1 MATLG
6 YAGKIL
12 RVDLSS
18 GSAAE
23 LSTPDYADRFLGGR
37 GIAAKIYWDEVPP
50 QAGAFDEENGL
61 VFATGPLAGI
71 PVLGGSRWQVC
82 GKSPATAPEQFS
94 YCNLGGHWGA
104 QLKFAGYDALV
115 VQGKSD
121 KPVYLFIQDGV
132 AEIRDASALWG
143 KTSTEVRSMLKSELG
158 SSVRVVSCC
167 PAGENMVPF
176 AILLADNDA
185 AGSGGFGAVM
195 GSKRL
200 KAIAVRGSGKATA
213 ADRDRFMELCR
224 YVREM
229 KRLHESGHPST
240 ELNQSLSNYTPGM
253 RREACYGC
261 IAPCD
266 RLTYVARDGTKGKFF
281 CGSALFYIERARRY
295 YGERNEVPFFA
306 TRLCD
311 AYGVDAFTVGSMI
324 RWLSKCYKAGVLTD
338 ENTGIPLSKLGSLE
352 FIDSLVKKISLRDGF
367 GDTLA
372 HGIHGAAEIVGQ
384 GTKEFATDYTLKAG
398 DGSGYC
404 PRMYIVSGIL
414 YAMEPRTPIQQLHE
428 IGAALF
434 DWVEWQKKTEGS
446 YLSADIFRKIAARF
460 WGSELAADFSTYE
473 GKALAATRIQDRQYV
488 KESLILCDHMWPIVS
503 VRSSQDHMGDP
514 TIESKLLSAITGKEM
529 GEEEL
534 YRVGERI
541 FNLQRAILVRERH
554 RGREGDELP
563 RAFYTIPLKVGTQ
576 NPDCLA
582 PGRDGETISRKGAV
596 VEPDKFERMKDEFYR
611 LRGWDVATGLQTR
624 SKLSELG
631 LEDVVDDL
639 AQRGLVL

>member
-1 MATLG
+1 MFG

-12 RVDLSS
+12 RVDLSA
-18 GSAAE
+18 GSTAE
-23 LSTPDYADRFLGGR
+23 IPTMDYADRFLGGR
-37 GIAAKIYWDEVPP
+37 GIGAKIYWDEVPP
-50 QAGAFDEENGL
+50 QVSAFDPDNRL
-61 VFATGPLAGI
+61 IFSVGPLAGF
-71 PVLGGSRWQVC
+71 PMVGGSRWQVC
-82 GKSPATAPEQFS
+82 GKSPATDPEQFS

-115 VQGKSD
+115 IQGKSD

-158 SSVRVVSCC
+158 SSVRVVSCG
-167 PAGENMVPF
+167 PAAENMVPF

-200 KAIAVRGSGKATA
+200 KAIAVRGSAKATA
-213 ADRDRFMELCR
+213 ADRDRFMELCQ
-224 YVREM
+224 YVREL
-229 KRLHESGHPST
+229 KRLHESGQPSLT
-240 ELNQSLSNYTPGM
+240 LGQSISNYTPGM

-261 IAPCD
+261 IAACT

-281 CGSALFYIERARRY
+281 CGAAGFYMERARRY
-295 YGERNEVPFFA
+295 YGEWNEVPFFA

-311 AYGVDAFTVGSMI
+311 AYGVDIGIVGCLIM
-324 RWLSKCYKAGVLTD
+324 WLSRCHKAGVLTD

-352 FIDSLVKKISLRDGF
+352 FIDSLVKKVSLRDGF

-384 GTKEFATDYTLKAG
+384 GTKELITDYTLKAG

-404 PRMYIVSGIL
+404 PRMYIVSGLL

-428 IGAALF
+428 IGMALF
-434 DWVEWQKKTEGS
+434 DWLEWQKEAEGS
-446 YLSADIFRKIAARF
+446 YLSTDIFRKIAARL
-460 WGSELAADFSTYE
+460 WGSELAVDFSTYE

-488 KESLILCDHMWPIVS
+488 KESLILCDRMWPIVS
-503 VRSSQDHMGDP
+503 VRSSQDHVGDP

-541 FNLQRAILVRERH
+541 FNLQRAILVREGH
-554 RGREGDELP
+554 RGRQDDELP
-563 RAFYTIPLKVGTQ
+563 QAFYTIPLKVGTQ
-576 NPDCLA
+576 NPECLA

-596 VEPDKFERMKDEFYR
+596 VEPERFERMKDEFYR

-624 SKLSELG
+624 ARLSELG

-639 AQRGLVL
+639 GQRGLVV